1 MFAGDNP
8 IYGVSSSDIIPI
20 SVPPNQTK
28 SSKDNYV
35 NVFNTDTLSATK
47 CEGATAS
54 PYSEPKPCQTVKPSA
69 GYENVRLENGVEVAV
84 HPAHGDGW
92 SGREPQ
98 HGDGWSGREPQPYQ
112 NVYSTI

>member
-28 SSKDNYV
+28 SSRDDYV

-54 PYSEPKPCQTVKPSA
+54 PYSEPNCKPCQTVSGAMKPSA

-84 HPAHGDGW
+84 HPAHGA
-92 SGREPQ
+92 
-98 HGDGWSGREPQPYQ
+98 DGWSGREPQPYQ